1 MSGKV
6 GQNSVS
12 TMKTNLSVLQKSAS
26 ANQGQAVVSATLKPT
41 VSSTTPALS
50 SHVLFPNKSSIASSV
65 WLSPTKVVKNPY
77 VLNKSTSSSSLG
89 VNVSSEK
96 SKLTQSK
103 PTTTR
108 FTLMAAGDGKSHSDS
123 ELYSKKSSLSNS
135 GKSSNTLL
143 PKGKSRASLKQESKS
158 SFSVPGSF
166 KWSNPMETESSSNYN
181 DQKAVKDFKPS
192 RSKLKW
198 TKPGIGSES
207 QTNKPKNPYV
217 LKKGSLKRKD
227 ASSVSKT
234 LGRPKLAKQ
243 ATYSSPAKVGI

>member
-6 GQNSVS
+6 GQNSGS

-50 SHVLFPNKSSIASSV
+50 SHVLFPKKSSIASSV

-108 FTLMAAGDGKSHSDS
+108 FTLMAAGDSKSHSDS

-143 PKGKSRASLKQESKS
+143 PKGKSRASLKQESTS
-158 SFSVPGSF
+158 AFSVPGSF

-181 DQKAVKDFKPS
+181 GQKAVKDFKPS

-207 QTNKPKNPYV
+207 QRNKPKNPYV

-234 LGRPKLAKQ
+234 LSRPKLAKQ